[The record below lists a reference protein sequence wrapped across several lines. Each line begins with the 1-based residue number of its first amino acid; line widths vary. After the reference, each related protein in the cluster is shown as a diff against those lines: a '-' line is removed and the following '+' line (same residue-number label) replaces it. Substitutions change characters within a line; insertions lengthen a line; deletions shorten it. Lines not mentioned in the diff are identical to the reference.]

1 MKSERREYQSALFSA
16 EVIKEAATIFDQQI
30 NPEGKLKLELRM
42 SAVVSGA
49 SRSHDNEE
57 EFFADYRKEQTD
69 IVYSRSYGTPSLDVN
84 THPGFSNLQPYT
96 TVRVYAETWPQILAV
111 IDVFESNKQ
120 QSLLP
125 ATEDEEEPDEPV
137 IFLGHGAAGA
147 WKELR
152 DHLRDK
158 HEFEIEAYE
167 IGARAGH
174 TIRDIL
180 ETMLEKSSMAFLLMT
195 GEDETVSGELHPR
208 LNVVHEAGLFQGRLG
223 FHRAVIILENGVTE
237 FSNIQGVEQ
246 IRFTNI
252 KEAFGDVVATI
263 RREFPNV

>member
-84 THPGFSNLQPYT
+84 THPGFSNLQ
-96 TVRVYAETWPQILAV
+96 
-111 IDVFESNKQ
+111 
-120 QSLLP
+120 SLLP
-125 ATEDEEEPDEPV
+125 ATEEEEEPDEPV